1 MFNMRAPGGTA
12 LAALALLAGLAA
24 APARDA
30 AAQGPAPSTSPA
42 RLEVGYIPILPM
54 SQLFVMTGAGWTR
67 DAGLQL
73 DLVRFQDGPAIVQ
86 ALASGDM
93 DAAYLGIGPA
103 MVARARGIPI
113 RVVAAAT
120 VGQIGVIAR
129 GRFAELAEAHG
140 AAEAIARFRAE
151 RGERPRIATLPRGS
165 VPDTIARYWLRNTL
179 ALGDDAV
186 ELVGMGA
193 GRVQQALL
201 AGQVDGAVILEPILT
216 IVRQRAADARLIATS
231 QDILPGHGGS
241 VLAVRETVLA
251 ERPEAVAE
259 LVGLHVRATALL
271 RDAPEEAVPHI
282 AEAIGRGLLPDAVIS
297 AALRDG
303 RGTFVSDPALILEPT
318 REMLRFQIEIGSQD
332 RPVDLDALIDPS
344 IHRAQAGG

>member
-1 MFNMRAPGGTA
+1 MSNMRAPVRTA

-30 AAQGPAPSTSPA
+30 QAQSAAPA
-42 RLEVGYIPILPM
+42 RLEVGYIPIIPM
-54 SQLFVMTGAGWTR
+54 SQLFVMTGEGWTR
-67 DAGLQL
+67 EAGLAL
-73 DLVRFQDGPAIVQ
+73 DLVRFQDGPAMVQ

-113 RVVAAAT
+113 RVVAAST
-120 VGQIGVIAR
+120 VEQIGVIAR
-129 GRFAELAEAHG
+129 GRFGELAAAHG
-140 AAEAIARFRAE
+140 AVGAIERFRAE
-151 RGERPRIATLPRGS
+151 RGAKPRIATLPRGS

-179 ALGDDAV
+179 SLGDDAV

-216 IVRQRAADARLIATS
+216 VVQERSRDARLIATS
-231 QDILPGHGGS
+231 ADILPGHGGS
-241 VLAVRETVLA
+241 VLAVRESVLA
-251 ERPEAVAE
+251 ERPEAVAA
-259 LVGLHVRATALL
+259 LVRLHVRATELL
-271 RDAPEEAVPHI
+271 TDEPERAVPHI
-282 AEAIGRGLLPDAVIS
+282 AEAIGQGLLPDAVI
-297 AALRDG
+297 AKALENG
-303 RGTFVSDPALILEPT
+303 RGTFVSDPARILEPT
-318 REMLRFQIEIGSQD
+318 REMLRFQIEIGSQEAE
-332 RPVDLDALIDPS
+332 VDLDDLIDPS